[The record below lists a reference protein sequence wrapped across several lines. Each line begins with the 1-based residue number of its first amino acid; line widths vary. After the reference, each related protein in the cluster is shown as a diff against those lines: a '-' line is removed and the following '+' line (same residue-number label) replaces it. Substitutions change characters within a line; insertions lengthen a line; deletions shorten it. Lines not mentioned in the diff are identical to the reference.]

1 MALNGNVSYKRCT
14 NNNFMNSQTMSSDV
28 GNVLRARQLTV
39 VESAAR
45 LGLKPSTVRKL
56 ILTRR
61 IGFTKIGRAVRIPET
76 EVERII
82 EAGFQPAIQR

>member
-1 MALNGNVSYKRCT
+1 
-14 NNNFMNSQTMSSDV
+14 MSNEV
-28 GNVLRARQLTV
+28 GKVLRARHLTV
-39 VESAAR
+39 VETAVR

-76 EVERII
+76 ELERII
-82 EAGFQPAIQR
+82 EAGFRPAIQL

>member
-1 MALNGNVSYKRCT
+1 
-14 NNNFMNSQTMSSDV
+14 MSNEV
-28 GNVLRARQLTV
+28 GKVLRARQLTV
-39 VESAAR
+39 VETAVR

-76 EVERII
+76 ELERII
-82 EAGFQPAIQR
+82 EAGFRPAIQL

>member
-1 MALNGNVSYKRCT
+1 
-14 NNNFMNSQTMSSDV
+14 MSNEV
-28 GNVLRARQLTV
+28 GKVLRARQLTV
-39 VESAAR
+39 VETAVR

-76 EVERII
+76 ELERII
-82 EAGFQPAIQR
+82 EAGFRPAIQR

>member
-1 MALNGNVSYKRCT
+1 
-14 NNNFMNSQTMSSDV
+14 MSNEV
-28 GNVLRARQLTV
+28 GKVLRARQLTV
-39 VESAAR
+39 LESAVR
-45 LGLKPSTVRKL
+45 LGLKPSTIRKL

-82 EAGFQPAIQR
+82 EAGFRPAIQR

>member
-1 MALNGNVSYKRCT
+1 
-14 NNNFMNSQTMSSDV
+14 MSNEV
-28 GNVLRARQLTV
+28 GKVLRARHLTV
-39 VESAAR
+39 VETAVR

-76 EVERII
+76 ELERII
-82 EAGFQPAIQR
+82 EAGFRPAIQR